1 VLGLGFFF
9 PAGDMSASEAMMLH
23 VFAGAIAFSIGA
35 VLLARAAPVDLRT
48 GTKTIIQAR
57 SWLSSAFSLAL
68 IVGAAQ
74 LNKQVDV
81 VLLGL
86 LDTAESVGI
95 YRVAAQ
101 GALLVIFP
109 LMAINAAIAP
119 HFARLHQAGEIR
131 SLQKVATAS
140 SRAVFVLTL
149 PLFLSLAFFG
159 EWIVTL
165 LFGPEFALAALPLTI
180 LAGGQMLAAT
190 VSSAAILLAMTG
202 HERDTAKVL
211 VGCLVINVCANLALI
226 PSMGFI
232 GAALAATFTVVL
244 QNLTLWRLARHRLN
258 IETMFFG
265 ARDNGR

>member
-1 VLGLGFFF
+1 
-9 PAGDMSASEAMMLH
+9 
-23 VFAGAIAFSIGA
+23 
-35 VLLARAAPVDLRT
+35 
-48 GTKTIIQAR
+48 
-57 SWLSSAFSLAL
+57 
-68 IVGAAQ
+68 
-74 LNKQVDV
+74 
-81 VLLGL
+81 
-86 LDTAESVGI
+86 
-95 YRVAAQ
+95 
-101 GALLVIFP
+101 
-109 LMAINAAIAP
+109 
-119 HFARLHQAGEIR
+119 
-131 SLQKVATAS
+131 
-140 SRAVFVLTL
+140 
-149 PLFLSLAFFG
+149 
-159 EWIVTL
+159 
-165 LFGPEFALAALPLTI
+165 LAALPLTI